1 MYQQEIQFFWPLTE
15 QIPLDLDYRPSYEYE
30 AKKRADLIAGSVLMS
45 NGVGITWATVN
56 CPIEPSFTID
66 VDQTPI
72 TITSKDKPNFF
83 KRYIYKML
91 GMKWKAK

>member
-1 MYQQEIQFFWPLTE
+1 MHQQEIKFFWSLTE
-15 QIPLDLDYRPSYEYE
+15 QIPLALDYQPSYEYE
-30 AKKRADLIAGSVLMS
+30 AKKRVDLITGSVLIS
-45 NGVGITWATVN
+45 NSVGLTWAVVN
-56 CPIEPSFTID
+56 RPIEPSFTID